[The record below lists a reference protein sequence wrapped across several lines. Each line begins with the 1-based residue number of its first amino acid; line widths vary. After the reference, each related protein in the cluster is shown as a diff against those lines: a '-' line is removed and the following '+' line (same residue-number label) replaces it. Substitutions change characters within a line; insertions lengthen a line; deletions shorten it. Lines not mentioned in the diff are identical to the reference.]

1 MTIPSNLYADKI
13 FSEHPISLYP
23 LDDDVSYISLISDN
37 QRLFDSGGWSAS
49 ADNSASVVFN
59 DSPSLPN
66 LDSPFL
72 SDIYSS
78 FSASGVSASN
88 TTISI
93 ESPVIFNLENLNQNL
108 ATFSLSLYLYQ
119 NSIKVNWY
127 EVGYVYYDEFLSTD
141 KEIVNRIDAA
151 EGSQWI
157 NFDFSYTSPGFYNSD
172 VRIVV
177 RANVD
182 DGGGPQDYSFIVNGI
197 CFGQWSENTSSKS
210 LGVIPQSASVTT
222 ASVELFGVPAIE
234 YGIQEN
240 SGYYLIENNRLLAKN
255 AGIPLI
261 YGSENV
267 TRLYPSASALPS
279 LITPGN
285 GFLFE
290 SGKFK
295 QFSAEFWMRI
305 NPDTLE
311 SRKIFGPLDTK
322 DGLYV
327 RDGVISLVLG
337 NSIGSHPVS
346 EWYRPMLVHVLLKN
360 DTAAL
365 YINGEQVI
373 EIPLIINEIEFAKEN
388 DWLGF
393 YSYEDISNFEVD
405 CFSLYS
411 YLIPLPVAKKRFVW
425 GQGTDAPQTV
435 ADFFDGTNTYINYSN
450 ANYTANK
457 TYPDTGNW
465 QAGYRDNL
473 LATRRSI
480 SSPNY
485 SLPEIFIEDRDIN
498 ELYLDNKESNVDPED
513 LFFTFRP
520 LSQSI
525 ENILNPLFSLGYLN
539 AWSKINNTSISIKES
554 PLTNQDK
561 LRVAS
566 FNNWQR
572 VFNDGAQILD
582 WDTWDEDSWEDVL
595 FLESSGFIA
604 GTKISQRIQIL
615 PDVLYKFS
623 LDATRNLGQA
633 NDAYIAIDWY
643 DAAEA
648 GTKIGTTIR
657 SQQSTF
663 DLNETKRLTALGFSP
678 PGSSYAELSFYI
690 SESVVDTGEIY
701 FVENAEF
708 LSPDLNWTE
717 KGYIFF
723 ESLSFVDNLSSVY
736 GVFALRNLIDY
747 APIMMI
753 RNVEN
758 NDKLNIFVENS
769 YIKYTFNNAL
779 LYEEILDESS
789 DFLYGYGTYGPEQ
802 PFYSFAAGFSIVEFI
817 KNFGYQLSRF
827 FKSINNLQL
836 YVAGDGEK
844 TFPGKIYSIGF
855 ANKNNK
861 KNMSVLFLENGIADQ
876 FEYQDFLNNY
886 ATYTLRPF
894 IRYNKFIMDISIS
907 AFWEEY
913 FPLTSFASFVRSIE
927 GNRYYDLDYLQLNL
941 GYPSVTERVA
951 EIIQN
956 TGWTYQELRNFYN
969 SPIQKSYEIL
979 DNELLSG
986 YSSYNDLNNNN
997 VVEYFLNTEKSG
1009 LRAYFTFQL
1018 LSEGANQPIS
1028 SFPYSRDLIDC
1039 CFVDASIENTNNEPF
1054 KAYLTKFEFADNVV
1068 VFPPKNID
1076 FKDVALVVHF
1086 EIKQDGILTNPLRV
1100 RDFEIAS
1107 RALNQYEFN
1116 PIGTESAIPMY
1127 PYVKTGIYFDNKEK
1141 NPVLISK
1148 KRLPYLNLNQSSG
1161 IRVMGR
1167 QTFTKEFGIATPIN
1181 QERKS
1186 NFAIGALQ
1194 FWMKYD
1200 PPEFPSVPYSIFEI
1214 ESLGKT
1220 IEFVVQSDASSKRGI
1235 IVARDKRTKLI
1246 ENNLVY
1252 YQNGIRVKNFIVEF
1266 NTWESL
1272 GIEFQDPL
1280 IFDNIVGYFNIFR
1293 GPTFN
1298 NISFFNVSGLGETVG
1313 ILARNWLR
1321 VFTEDDVSNFDWQY
1335 WYDENGLSP
1344 IRQWRD
1350 MYVVGE
1356 TKSFII
1362 TPQDI
1367 YKSFVGTNR
1376 IIVDDGGA
1384 ELDSESVTVYSSLT
1398 RVSNEIIV
1406 RESDISWTR
1415 FSDIPA

>member
-23 LDDDVSYISLISDN
+23 FDDDVSYISLISDN

-59 DSPSLPN
+59 DNPSLPN

-88 TTISI
+88 TTITI
-93 ESPVIFNLENLNQNL
+93 ESPIIFNLENLNQDL
-108 ATFSLSLYLYQ
+108 ATLSLSLYLYQ
-119 NSIKVNWY
+119 NSIKTNWY

-141 KEIVNRIDAA
+141 KEIVTKVEAV

-157 NFDFSYTSPGFYNSD
+157 NFDFSYISPGFYNSD
-172 VRIVV
+172 VRIII

-182 DGGGPQDYSFIVNGI
+182 DGGDPQDYSFIVNGI

-234 YGIQEN
+234 YGVQEN
-240 SGYYLIENNRLLAKN
+240 SGYYLVENNRLLAKN
-255 AGIPLI
+255 SGVPLI

-279 LITPGN
+279 LIVPGN

-295 QFSAEFWMRI
+295 QFSVEFWMRI
-305 NPDTLE
+305 NPDTIE
-311 SRKIFGPLDTK
+311 SRKIFGPLDTN

-360 DTAAL
+360 DAVAL

-373 EIPLIINEIEFAKEN
+373 EIPLIINEIEFAQEN

-393 YSYEDISNFEVD
+393 YSYEDISNFEID

-450 ANYTANK
+450 ANYTVNK

-485 SLPEIFIEDRDIN
+485 SLPEIFIEDRN
-498 ELYLDNKESNVDPED
+498 LED
-513 LFFTFRP
+513 LYVNNKIVSELEDEVFFTFRP
-520 LSQSI
+520 NQ
-525 ENILNPLFSLGYLN
+525 ENGQYTPEG
-539 AWSKINNTSISIKES
+539 
-554 PLTNQDK
+554 
-561 LRVAS
+561 
-566 FNNWQR
+566 
-572 VFNDGAQILD
+572 LD
-582 WDTWDEDSWEDVL
+582 W
-595 FLESSGFIA
+595 
-604 GTKISQRIQIL
+604 
-615 PDVLYKFS
+615 
-623 LDATRNLGQA
+623 
-633 NDAYIAIDWY
+633 
-643 DAAEA
+643 
-648 GTKIGTTIR
+648 
-657 SQQSTF
+657 
-663 DLNETKRLTALGFSP
+663 NE
-678 PGSSYAELSFYI
+678 
-690 SESVVDTGEIY
+690 
-701 FVENAEF
+701 N
-708 LSPDLNWTE
+708 
-717 KGYIFF
+717 GYIFF
-723 ESLSFVDNLSSVY
+723 DSLSFVSNLSAFY
-736 GVFALRNLIDY
+736 GVFSTRDLISY
-747 APIMMI
+747 SPIMSI
-753 RNVEN
+753 RDSQTLNELNIIIEN
-758 NDKLNIFVENS
+758 NYLK
-769 YIKYTFNNAL
+769 YIFNNEI
-779 LYEEILDESS
+779 LYSEILDENINNYY
-789 DFLYGYGTYGPEQ
+789 DTYGPLQ
-802 PFYSFAAGFSIVEFI
+802 QDYSFAVGINIVEFV
-817 KNFGYQLSRF
+817 KNFGYRISQF
-827 FKSINNLQL
+827 FKSTNNLQL
-836 YVAGDGEK
+836 YVGGNGLQ
-844 TFPGKIYSIGF
+844 TFSGKIYSVGF
-855 ANKNNK
+855 ANKNNL
-861 KNMSVLFLENGIADQ
+861 KNINLLFLENGIVDQ
-876 FEYQDFLNNY
+876 FEYEDFVNHY
-886 ATYTLRPF
+886 ATYTLVPL
-894 IRYNKFIMDISIS
+894 IRYNRFFLDISIS

-913 FPLTSFASFVRSIE
+913 FPLASFASFVKNIN
-927 GNRYYDLDYLQLNL
+927 GNKYYDLDYLQLNL
-941 GYPSVTERVA
+941 GYPSVTERISETVP
-951 EIIQN
+951 N
-956 TGWTYQELRNFYN
+956 TGWTYQELYNAFN
-969 SPIQKSYEIL
+969 SPVQKSYEIL
-979 DNELLSG
+979 DNPFLTDYANYE
-986 YSSYNDLNNNN
+986 DLNTNSIT
-997 VVEYFLNTEKSG
+997 EYFLDTTKSS
-1009 LRAYFTFQL
+1009 LRAYLTFQL
-1018 LSEGANQPIS
+1018 LSEGANEPIDN
-1028 SFPYSRDLIDC
+1028 FPYTKQLIDC
-1039 CFVDASIENTNNEPF
+1039 CFIDAQEENTNDNPF
-1054 KAYLTKFEFADNVV
+1054 KAYLTKFEFTDNVV
-1068 VFPPKNID
+1068 IFPPKNIN
-1076 FKDVALVVHF
+1076 FQDVAVVVHF
-1086 EIKQDGILTNPLRV
+1086 DIKQEGILTNPLRV

-1116 PIGTESAIPMY
+1116 PIGTENGNPLY

-1148 KRLPYLNLNQSSG
+1148 KRLPYLNLNQNSG

-1167 QTFTKEFGIATPIN
+1167 QTFSKEFGIAMPIN
-1181 QERKS
+1181 QERQS
-1186 NFAIGALQ
+1186 SFSVGSLQ

-1200 PPEFPSVPYSIFEI
+1200 PPEFPTVPYPIFEI
-1214 ESLGKT
+1214 EELGKT
-1220 IEFVVQSDASSKRGI
+1220 TEFVIRVDSSGKRGI
-1235 IVARDKRTKLI
+1235 IVARDKRTKI
-1246 ENNLVY
+1246 IKNDLVY
-1252 YQNGIRVKNFIVEF
+1252 YQNGIRVKNPIVEL
-1266 NTWESL
+1266 NSWETI
-1272 GIEFQDPL
+1272 GIQFDEPL

-1298 NISFFNVSGLGETVG
+1298 NISYFNVTGLGETSG

-1321 VFTEDDVSNFDWQY
+1321 VLTEDDISNFDWEY
-1335 WYDENGLSP
+1335 WYDENGNSE
-1344 IRQWRD
+1344 IKQWRD
-1350 MYVVGE
+1350 VYVVGE

-1367 YKSFVGTNR
+1367 YKSFVGTNK
-1376 IIVDDGGA
+1376 IVVDDGEA
-1384 ELDSESVTVYSSLT
+1384 ILDSESVTVYSSLT
-1398 RVSNEIIV
+1398 RVSNSSIV

>member
-23 LDDDVSYISLISDN
+23 LDDDVSYISLISN
-37 QRLFDSGGWSAS
+37 SQRLFGSGGWSAS

-72 SDIYSS
+72 SDTYSS

-88 TTISI
+88 TTITI
-93 ESPVIFNLENLNQNL
+93 ESPNIFNLENLNQDL

-119 NSIKVNWY
+119 NSIKTNWY
-127 EVGYVYYDEFLSTD
+127 EVGYVYYDQFLSTD
-141 KEIVNRIDAA
+141 KEIITRVEAL

-157 NFDFSYTSPGFYNSD
+157 NFDFSYSPAGFYDSN
-172 VRIVV
+172 VRIIIRV
-177 RANVD
+177 NVD
-182 DGGGPQDYSFIVNGI
+182 DGGDPQDYDFIVNGI
-197 CFGQWSENTSSKS
+197 SIGQWSENTSSKS

-240 SGYYLIENNRLLAKN
+240 SGYYLSENNRLLAKN
-255 AGIPLI
+255 SGVPLI

-279 LITPGN
+279 LIVPGN

-295 QFSAEFWMRI
+295 QFSVEFWMRI
-305 NPDTLE
+305 NPETIE
-311 SRKIFGPLDTK
+311 SRKIFGPLDTN
-322 DGLYV
+322 DGIYV
-327 RDGVISLVLG
+327 RDAVVSLVLG
-337 NSIGSHPVS
+337 NSIGSHLVS

-373 EIPLIINEIEFAKEN
+373 EIPLIINEIEFAQEN

-450 ANYTANK
+450 ANYTVNK

-465 QAGYRDNL
+465 QSGYRDNL

-485 SLPEIFIEDRDIN
+485 SLPKIFIEDRNIN

-525 ENILNPLFSLGYLN
+525 ENILSPLFSLGYLN
-539 AWSKINNTSISIKES
+539 AWSKINNTSISIKTN

-572 VFNDGAQILD
+572 VFNDGTQTLD
-582 WDTWDEDSWEDVL
+582 WDTWDEDNWEDVL

-604 GTKISQRIQIL
+604 GAKISQRIQIL

-633 NDAYIAIDWY
+633 DDAYIAIDWY
-643 DAAEA
+643 DAAEG
-648 GTKIGTTIR
+648 GTKIGTTVR
-657 SQQSTF
+657 SQQSSF
-663 DLNETKRLTALGFSP
+663 DLNETKRLTALEFSP

-717 KGYIFF
+717 NGYIFF

-736 GVFALRNLIDY
+736 GVFALRNLTDY

-758 NDKLNIFVENS
+758 NDKLNIFVENN
-769 YIKYTFNNAL
+769 YIKYTFNNDL

-789 DFLYGYGTYGPEQ
+789 DFLDGYGTYGPEQ
-802 PFYSFAAGFSIVEFI
+802 PFYSFAAGFNIVEFI

-844 TFPGKIYSIGF
+844 TFPGKIYSVGF
-855 ANKNNK
+855 ANKNNFK
-861 KNMSVLFLENGIADQ
+861 KIQSLFLQNGIADF
-876 FEYQDFLNNY
+876 FEHQEFVNHY
-886 ATYTLRPF
+886 ATYTLVPL
-894 IRYNKFIMDISIS
+894 IRYNRFFLDISIS

-913 FPLTSFASFVRSIE
+913 FPLASFASFVRNID
-927 GNRYYDLDYLQLNL
+927 GKKYYDLDYLQLNL
-941 GYPSVTERVA
+941 GYPSITEIEQATIPDV
-951 EIIQN
+951 
-956 TGWTYQELRNFYN
+956 GWTYQELYSAFN
-969 SPIQKSYEIL
+969 SPVQKSYEIL
-979 DNELLSG
+979 DNPFLTDYANYE
-986 YSSYNDLNNNN
+986 DLNNNN
-997 VVEYFLNTEKSG
+997 ITISFLNTENSS
-1009 LRAYFTFQL
+1009 LRAYATFQL
-1018 LSEGANQPIS
+1018 LAEGANQPIEN
-1028 SFPYSRDLIDC
+1028 FPYTKNLIDC
-1039 CFVDASIENTNNEPF
+1039 CFIDAQQENTNVEPF
-1054 KAYLTKFEFADNVV
+1054 KAYLTKFEFIDSTVI
-1068 VFPPKNID
+1068 FPPQSID
-1076 FKDVALVVHF
+1076 FRKVAIVIHF
-1086 EIKQDGILTNPLRV
+1086 DIKQKGILTNPMKV

-1107 RALNQYEFN
+1107 RSLNQYEFN
-1116 PIGTESAIPMY
+1116 PIGTESGIPIY

-1148 KRLPYLNLNQSSG
+1148 KRLPYLNLNQNSG

-1167 QTFTKEFGIATPIN
+1167 QTFTKEFGIAMPIN
-1181 QERKS
+1181 QERQS
-1186 NFAIGALQ
+1186 SFSVGALQ
-1194 FWMKYD
+1194 FWMKYNTTQ
-1200 PPEFPSVPYSIFEI
+1200 FPTVPYSIFEI
-1214 ESLGKT
+1214 EELGKT
-1220 IEFVVQSDASSKRGI
+1220 TEFIIRVDASGKRGTV
-1235 IVARDKRTKLI
+1235 VARDKRTRI
-1246 ENNLVY
+1246 IRNDLVY
-1252 YQNGIRVKNFIVEF
+1252 YQNGIRVKNPIVEF
-1266 NTWESL
+1266 NSWESI
-1272 GIEFQDPL
+1272 GIEFDEPL

-1298 NISFFNVSGLGETVG
+1298 NISYFNVTGLGETSG
-1313 ILARNWLR
+1313 ILARSWLR
-1321 VFTEDDVSNFDWQY
+1321 VLTEDDISNFDWEY
-1335 WYDENGLSP
+1335 WYDENGNSE
-1344 IRQWRD
+1344 IKQWRD
-1350 MYVVGE
+1350 VYVVGE

-1367 YKSFVGTNR
+1367 YKSFVGTNK
-1376 IIVDDGGA
+1376 IVVDDGEA
-1384 ELDSESVTVYSSLT
+1384 VLDSESVTVYSSLT
-1398 RVSNEIIV
+1398 RVSNSSIV